1 MLKIS
6 EIRQGENNVTKYFNS
21 LKRLWQDLDL
31 FSNYEWKSPE
41 DFNHYKKIVDNDC
54 IYKFLVGLNIT
65 FDEVKGRILGKK
77 PLSSISEA
85 FSEVR
90 REESRRNV
98 MVGKK
103 NSIENSA
110 LVVSDVNASRGTT
123 NQKKTD
129 EKPRVWCDYCNK
141 PRHT

>member
-1 MLKIS
+1 M
-6 EIRQGENNVTKYFNS
+6 
-21 LKRLWQDLDL
+21 WQDLDL
-31 FSNYEWKSPE
+31 FSNYEWKSSE

-77 PLSSISEA
+77 PLSSISKA

-98 MVGKK
+98 MIGKK
-103 NSIENSA
+103 NSIENST
-110 LVVSDVNASRGTT
+110 LVVYNVNASRGTT
-123 NQKKTD
+123 NLKKTD